1 MSPASQGT
9 LGFFC
14 RRFLG
19 LLAWLPCLEGILP
32 TAVASQ
38 ADEKPN
44 IVLIL
49 VDNCGMEWFGCYGSE
64 EQATP
69 AIDRLAA
76 EGALFQTCYTVPI
89 CGPSRAMLLTG
100 RYPHR
105 TGWTLHHDAALY
117 RGGGLDPT
125 RELTVARP
133 LLAAGYRT
141 AVVGKWQIDNLY
153 DHPSVLREHG
163 FERWCVWP
171 GSIDREKM
179 NPVEFQAFMQ
189 AIEARNSE
197 QVLALNRGIES
208 RYWDPV
214 LNIDGNVQRF
224 TGFFGP
230 DRCQDFARQFI
241 QTNVDQPFFLYY
253 PMVLTHGISMKQ
265 PVVGVPPYQQPSGG
279 DVEAYREMVRYVDKQ
294 VAELVAHLESLQIR
308 QQTLLIL
315 ATDNGSESL
324 FRARFRGHPIDG
336 GLYTTCESGINV
348 PLIFHWPG
356 RIAAGLTGSL
366 SDFTDLFP
374 TICDFAGV
382 PLPTGTIIDG
392 HSHRPY
398 LTGEADAQP
407 GKLFALTQHHR
418 DRVARLG
425 NYKLHSDGRFYRIE
439 DELREIPLNPE
450 QLTPAAVAAFH
461 DLSRYLQQLPE
472 DAVLPFE
479 RRSITAFQWGV
490 K

>member
-1 MSPASQGT
+1 
-9 LGFFC
+9 
-14 RRFLG
+14 
-19 LLAWLPCLEGILP
+19 
-32 TAVASQ
+32 
-38 ADEKPN
+38 
-44 IVLIL
+44 LIL
-49 VDNCGMEWFGCYGSE
+49 VDNCGKEWFGCYGSKE
-64 EQATP
+64 LATP

-105 TGWTLHHDAALY
+105 TGWTIHHDAALY

-171 GSIDREKM
+171 GSIDRERM
-179 NPVEFQAFMQ
+179 NPIEFQDFMQ
-189 AIEARNSE
+189 AVETRNSE

-214 LNIDGNVQRF
+214 LNIDGKVQRF
-224 TGFFGP
+224 SGAFGP

-241 QTNVDQPFFLYY
+241 QTHVDHPFFLYY

-265 PVVGVPPYQQPSGG
+265 PVVGVPPHRQPLGTDIEG
-279 DVEAYREMVRYVDKQ
+279 YREMVRYVDKQ
-294 VAELVAHLESLQIR
+294 VAELVEHLESLQIR
-308 QQTLLIL
+308 RKTLLIL

-324 FRARFRGHPIDG
+324 FHAGFRGHTLAG
-336 GLYTTCESGINV
+336 GLYTTRESGINV

-356 RIAAGLTGSL
+356 TIAAGLRGRL

-382 PLPTGTIIDG
+382 PLPKGTIIDG
-392 HSHRPY
+392 HSHRPF
-398 LTGEADAQP
+398 LVGEAEAQP
-407 GKLFALTQHHR
+407 GKPFALTQHHR
-418 DRVARLG
+418 DRVARFG
-425 NYKLHSDGRFYRIE
+425 NFKLHSDGRFYRIE
-439 DELREIPLNPE
+439 DELIEFPLNPE
-450 QLTPAAVAAFH
+450 QLTPAAAAAYR
-461 DLSRYLQQLPE
+461 DLSDYLQQLPE